1 MGEPIKL
8 LVVEDSQLIRRAV
21 CRIFESDEHL
31 QVIGEAD
38 NGRQALDLLKKID
51 PDVIT
56 LDVHMPEMDG
66 ISTLKRIMVQ
76 RPKPTVMLSNV
87 TLEGARVTFDTLKY
101 GAVDFISKPSNL
113 GEVLTDVQQREI
125 SRRIKMA
132 AGVQMESIRYVRI
145 RNNCGSP
152 QNAVAAECRYL
163 VAVGAAEGGYG
174 ALLKTVPHIDVGIP
188 AAFLA
193 ILDADAAYRD
203 AFATYLNDCSR
214 LAVKRTLDGDI
225 VKAGTCYLA
234 SGSEYVTLQ
243 PENGQFRMIVH
254 PSPFEEQRGAI
265 NMTMFSVAEIMREN
279 SVGVILT
286 GSGEDGIEGA
296 GEIHRN
302 KGQVLLQHPDA
313 CLYKQTVRGVLERF
327 PQSRV
332 LREAEMIKAINQLS
346 DT

>member
-1 MGEPIKL
+1 MGQPIKL

-38 NGRQALDLLKKID
+38 NGLQALDILKKID

-66 ISTLKRIMVQ
+66 ISALKRIMVQ
-76 RPKPTVMLSNV
+76 HPKPTVMLSNV

-101 GAVDFISKPSNL
+101 GAVDFIAKPSNL
-113 GEVLTDVQQREI
+113 GEVLTDVQQSDI
-125 SRRIKMA
+125 IRRVKMA
-132 AGVQMESIRYVRI
+132 AGVQMESIRYVRL
-145 RNNCGSP
+145 RNNASSH
-152 QNAVAAECRYL
+152 NNEVAAGCRYL
-163 VAVGAAEGGYG
+163 VAVGAAEGGYA
-174 ALLKTVPHIDVGIP
+174 ALLKTIPHIDASIP
-188 AAFLA
+188 AALLA
-193 ILDADAAYRD
+193 ILDADAAYVD

-214 LAVKRTLDGDI
+214 LAVKRTLDGEI
-225 VKAGTCYLA
+225 VKAGACYLA
-234 SGSEYVTLQ
+234 SGNEYVTLQ
-243 PENGQFRMIVH
+243 PQNGHFRMIVH
-254 PSPFEEQRGAI
+254 PSPFKDRQGAI
-265 NMTMFSVAEIMREN
+265 NMMMFSVAEIMREN
-279 SVGVILT
+279 SVGVVLT

-302 KGQVLLQHPDA
+302 NGQVLLQHPDA

-332 LREAEMIKAINQLS
+332 LTEAEMTGAINQLS